1 MRIRN
6 SIVSVSL
13 VFVCAVCAYSQEIRR
28 AEVGVDFR
36 VNRVVLDTT
45 YLNNAERLQQVVEF
59 VNFLQSE
66 QPYLLQEVSFRGA
79 ASPEGSYQLNVSLAS
94 RRMRALERFIRSKVS
109 IPDSIVKYDD
119 TYIRWDYLK
128 REVSRSDLPNKEDI
142 LRILNEEGH
151 LVSYFRGNQVDDR
164 IVKLKQLDNGQ
175 TWNELHRRYFQAMR
189 EAYVVFELRR
199 QVIHSLQAETAPVQQ
214 QSAAQSQLLRR
225 STPTSPSALDAYA
238 ASWHPKWYIN
248 TNALA
253 LSMGITSLG
262 AEYAFAKHW
271 SVAVPLMYSGWNYF
285 TETIKFRTLAVQPE
299 LRYWFDQDHKNW
311 FIGAHG
317 AVAYYNVAVD
327 GALRYQDKD
336 GERPAYGG
344 GLSFGY
350 RLPFK
355 KNTRWSIDFAI
366 GAGVYSLQYDAFHN
380 VENGKFIS
388 THAKTYI
395 GVDNASITLNYQLTP
410 NRPRR

>member
-1 MRIRN
+1 
-6 SIVSVSL
+6 
-13 VFVCAVCAYSQEIRR
+13 
-28 AEVGVDFR
+28 
-36 VNRVVLDTT
+36 
-45 YLNNAERLQQVVEF
+45 
-59 VNFLQSE
+59 
-66 QPYLLQEVSFRGA
+66 
-79 ASPEGSYQLNVSLAS
+79 
-94 RRMRALERFIRSKVS
+94 
-109 IPDSIVKYDD
+109 
-119 TYIRWDYLK
+119 
-128 REVSRSDLPNKEDI
+128 
-142 LRILNEEGH
+142 
-151 LVSYFRGNQVDDR
+151 
-164 IVKLKQLDNGQ
+164 
-175 TWNELHRRYFQAMR
+175 
-189 EAYVVFELRR
+189 
-199 QVIHSLQAETAPVQQ
+199 
-214 QSAAQSQLLRR
+214 
-225 STPTSPSALDAYA
+225 
-238 ASWHPKWYIN
+238 
-248 TNALA
+248 
-253 LSMGITSLG
+253 MGITSLG

-366 GAGVYSLQYDAFHN
+366 GAGVYSLQYDVFHN

-395 GVDNASITLNYQLTP
+395 GVDNAGITLNYQLTP
-410 NRPRR
+410 SRTRR